1 MPLFN
6 KKPDPTGPSMA
17 SAEYAMLADR
27 MLSLRGDISTVLR
40 ELETQSERLQHLET
54 ASERQPVAL
63 LLEVEK
69 QVDHL
74 AGVFTRAAMK
84 HGRDEILAEVGKHAW
99 KAMLGGIT
107 GYLLLQWTHVL
118 AWFGK

>member
-1 MPLFN
+1 MTFFS
-6 KKPDPTGPSMA
+6 KPDPAAMA

-40 ELETQSERLQHLET
+40 ELENQSERLQHIEQM
-54 ASERQPVAL
+54 SERQPRDL

-74 AGVFTRAAMK
+74 AAVFTRAAVK
-84 HGRDEILAEVGKHAW
+84 NGRDEILAELGQHAW
-99 KAMLGGIT
+99 KAMLVGAA
-107 GYLLLQWTHVL
+107 GYLWLQWTHVL
-118 AWFGK
+118 GWFSK